1 MASLSGGNARQVK
14 TILFGM
20 AGSRT
25 HARGFQPIPSVTEKC
40 YSFRLFRRTVP
51 EPSLAMPTI
60 SDPSVTKCDMKR
72 ALVDHSLWATGT
84 SSGARKSLDR

>member
-1 MASLSGGNARQVK
+1 MQNACK
-14 TILFGM
+14 TRRCFGM

-40 YSFRLFRRTVP
+40 YPVSFFAALVPGSSLPIPTVP
-51 EPSLAMPTI
+51 
-60 SDPSVTKCDMKR
+60 DPSVTKCDMKR